1 MSERTCRFESCTLRL
16 ENSNKV
22 TPLFYQTY
30 LAVINNSQGASLWRN
45 FYAKVNGRETDITQ
59 NGNLSCAFFVS
70 TLLVT
75 FSLIKRIHATVKGTI
90 KDLKKSGWRMIKN
103 PRKGSILIWEAKKE
117 DDGKSY
123 EHIGFY
129 MGDKT
134 AISNSSRVGK
144 PVLHHWTFGV
154 KNGAPV
160 RKIKAIFWRK
170 SW

>member
-1 MSERTCRFESCTLRL
+1 MNK
-16 ENSNKV
+16 NSKV
-22 TPLFYQTY
+22 IPLFYKTY
-30 LAVINNSQGASLWRN
+30 LAVIKNSLYCSLFRN
-45 FYAKVNGRETDITQ
+45 FYAKVDGRETDITQ

-75 FSLIKRIHATVKGTI
+75 FGLIKRVHATVKGTI

-103 PRKGSILIWEAKKE
+103 PRKGSVLIWEAKKE
-117 DDGKSY
+117 ENGKSY

-129 MGDKT
+129 IGDKM
-134 AISNSSRVGK
+134 AISNSSKIGK
-144 PVLHHWTFGV
+144 PALHHWTFGV

-160 RKIKAIFWRK
+160 RKIKAVFWRK

>member
-1 MSERTCRFESCTLRL
+1 MAVSQEPSKI
-16 ENSNKV
+16 KV
-22 TPLFYQTY
+22 IPLFYKTY
-30 LAVINNSQGASLWRN
+30 LTVIKNSLGSSLFRN
-45 FYAKVNGRETDITQ
+45 FYAKVNGRETDITE

-75 FSLIKRIHATVKGTI
+75 FGLIERVHATVKGTV
-90 KDLKKSGWRMIKN
+90 KDLKKSGWRTIKN
-103 PRKGSILIWEAKKE
+103 PRKGSVLVWEAEKE
-117 DDGKSY
+117 EDGKRY

-129 MGDKT
+129 VGGRM
-134 AISNSSRVGK
+134 AISNSSKIGK

-170 SW
+170 SWSVL